1 LTVAIAGLVLLN
13 SIFLA
18 VLFGFFAYTNWQ
30 MMQGQRGA
38 FH

>member
-1 LTVAIAGLVLLN
+1 LN
-13 SIFLA
+13 SLFMA

-38 FH
+38 FQ